1 MSNGSGFSGSMYF
14 ALRLRQAL
22 DERTSFRRTKA
33 RTGNPFRRS
42 SNTETEPVRSGAGVT
57 RILGLFTMAAARS
70 VLAGVNDGGCQ
81 AAFREIPSHT
91 YDDLLEGRSQD
102 EMEPERRR
110 LAAAFHLG
118 NTLVEKREC
127 LRCLVSDL
135 YNGKASAFEV
145 RRHLIPAGKETLLG
159 RRGPGHWVLW
169 FFSAG

>member
-81 AAFREIPSHT
+81 AAF
-91 YDDLLEGRSQD
+91 Q
-102 EMEPERRR
+102 R
-110 LAAAFHLG
+110 LAIH
-118 NTLVEKREC
+118 
-127 LRCLVSDL
+127 
-135 YNGKASAFEV
+135 
-145 RRHLIPAGKETLLG
+145 GKEGLI
-159 RRGPGHWVLW
+159 
-169 FFSAG
+169 